1 MGWNN
6 SLAES
11 HAVMRPIILVDRGQ
25 CTFVKKVRN
34 IENFGVKMAIIAD
47 DREEEV
53 AQLIMADDGNGHSI
67 SIPSFIINKE
77 DSQIIKQFL
86 MQ

>member
-1 MGWNN
+1 
-6 SLAES
+6 
-11 HAVMRPIILVDRGQ
+11 
-25 CTFVKKVRN
+25 
-34 IENFGVKMAIIAD
+34 MAIIAD